1 MKTTLP
7 LTLLLLLIT
16 AGTAVSQTPIKART
30 ESGKD
35 VILSPDGT
43 WKYATEVAPGAHTS
57 TAATMTKAATAKS
70 VYKAQ
75 HGGFSIWYDDS
86 KWILAPKAD
95 EEGRIEFRL
104 KRGDGYA
111 VAIIEELGMPSS
123 TLKEIALENA
133 KSAAPDTRIV
143 FEETRTVNGKEVLC
157 MKMEGSVK
165 GIPFRYYGYYYG
177 GKAGSIQL
185 LTFTGTQIFSKY
197 EQDFLEFLNGHQI
210 DESKQ

>member
-1 MKTTLP
+1 MKTILP
-7 LTLLLLLIT
+7 LTLLLLLMT

-57 TAATMTKAATAKS
+57 TAATMTRAANAKS
-70 VYKAQ
+70 VYKAP

-133 KSAAPDTRIV
+133 KSAAADTRIV

-185 LTFTGTQIFSKY
+185 LTFTGTQIFAKY
-197 EQDFLEFLNGHQI
+197 EQDFLEFLNGLQI
-210 DESKQ
+210 DESKL